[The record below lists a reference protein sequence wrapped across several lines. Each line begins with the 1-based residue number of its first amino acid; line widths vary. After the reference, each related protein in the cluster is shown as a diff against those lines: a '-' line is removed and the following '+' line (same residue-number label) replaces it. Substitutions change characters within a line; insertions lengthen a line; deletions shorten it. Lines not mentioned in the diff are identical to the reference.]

1 MIAVVDLGLG
11 NLSSVKWALERVGGD
26 ATVTAD
32 PAVVRSAQ
40 ALVLPGVG
48 HYAAGARRLAETGL
62 DQAIWD
68 QATRVPILGICLGMQ
83 LLFAGSEEGGRG
95 LGLLPGFVRALH
107 RDGMPL
113 PHMGWNQVRVRAA
126 AGPLNAAGDGDAYF
140 CHSYVVEP
148 SESLLAMAFT
158 DYGGEFVSAVQRQ
171 LITGVQ
177 FHPEKSGGYGRQL
190 LAAFV
195 EEVALCFR

>member
-11 NLSSVKWALERVGGD
+11 NLSSVKWALERAGGD

-40 ALVLPGVG
+40 AVVLPGVG
-48 HYAAGARRLAETGL
+48 HYAAGANRLAESGL
-62 DQAIWD
+62 DRAIWE
-68 QATRVPILGICLGMQ
+68 QSARVPLLGICLGMQ
-83 LLFAGSEEGGRG
+83 LLFEGSEEGGRG
-95 LGLLPGFVRALH
+95 LGLLPGFVRALR
-107 RDGMPL
+107 RDDLPL
-113 PHMGWNQVRVRAA
+113 PHMGWNQVRTRAA
-126 AGPLNAAGDGDAYF
+126 AGPLKAVGDGDAYF

-148 SESLLAMAFT
+148 SESLLAVSFT

-171 LITGVQ
+171 WMTGVQ
-177 FHPEKSGGYGRQL
+177 FHPEKSGAYGKRV